1 MNYVESHLESFQ
13 KRGSE
18 GVQNVS
24 QKYYDNY
31 WKADRPSDRYAR
43 ALANDDNTLNSVPSD
58 VWVED
63 GSFVKLKNVTV
74 GYTLPSALLSR
85 YSISKLRL
93 YVSGQNLF
101 FITKYTGLDPE
112 VGMQGGSSAS
122 SMGSNAAPN
131 ATQNG
136 LDNGTYPSSKTFTV
150 GLNVTF

>member
-1 MNYVESHLESFQ
+1 MNYVESHLQSFQ

-24 QKYYDNY
+24 QEYYNNY
-31 WKADRPSDRYAR
+31 WRADRPSDTYAR

-63 GSFVKLKNVTV
+63 GSFVKLKNITI
-74 GYTLPSALLSR
+74 GYTFPTAALSKAAISR
-85 YSISKLRL
+85 LRL
-93 YVSGQNLF
+93 YASSQNLF
-101 FITKYTGLDPE
+101 FITKYSGLDPE
-112 VGMQGGSSAS
+112 IGIQGG
-122 SMGSNAAPN
+122 N

-136 LDNGTYPSSKTFTV
+136 VDNGTYPSSRTFTI